1 MYLGILVQRLST
13 SEGERVKL
21 KGNNRRLHI
30 RIEDARKERAL
41 MVDDFSVR
49 IARVSQQ
56 LQLEEMDRL
65 KLSIQHQRLFD
76 AKVQL
81 ERNNHYLQAK
91 VSRLSEQLAATADV
105 DVGIPTPAESRVA
118 AWARSCVAEAAT
130 SKTLEAAA
138 STLTPARGSV
148 GIAAGSAQAE
158 PVRAVAVDKGDSPA
172 IFIATGTRTKSL
184 ATTGPKAKSPDTIIR
199 TKKKNSTTTTS
210 NGKAVPSSAP
220 VATPFRTRRPL
231 GTINPNS
238 RRMPAAGARR
248 PSLDAR
254 PTVAEPAVQR
264 EITGKERPSIDAWP
278 ATKPEYSPVVREM
291 TSITGDGGKVG
302 RAAPSGQVLRSA
314 QAHKSGGARNM
325 GSAPSGRVLRSTT
338 RAAAAAVAK
347 TKNAADSA
355 VVLGAVPAGAASPA
369 VPARST
375 RYSTRR

>member
-1 MYLGILVQRLST
+1 MKMYLGILVQRLST

-81 ERNNHYLQAK
+81 ERNDHYLQAK

-199 TKKKNSTTTTS
+199 TKKK
-210 NGKAVPSSAP
+210 
-220 VATPFRTRRPL
+220 TPPPPPPT
-231 GTINPNS
+231 
-238 RRMPAAGARR
+238 ARQY
-248 PSLDAR
+248 LLLH
-254 PTVAEPAVQR
+254 Q
-264 EITGKERPSIDAWP
+264 
-278 ATKPEYSPVVREM
+278 
-291 TSITGDGGKVG
+291 
-302 RAAPSGQVLRSA
+302 
-314 QAHKSGGARNM
+314 
-325 GSAPSGRVLRSTT
+325 
-338 RAAAAAVAK
+338 
-347 TKNAADSA
+347 
-355 VVLGAVPAGAASPA
+355 
-369 VPARST
+369 
-375 RYSTRR
+375 